1 MSDILG
7 LANGDNFVTSIECGT
22 SLNIYVEKWNGIKCY
37 IVGMECCK
45 LLVNSTVE
53 FEIGEIAIKNAKEF
67 SDAFEKDVVSEN
79 NDFLEYEELII
90 YDAWIPNRVNM
101 RAIAKSFNIADCI

>member
-1 MSDILG
+1 MTDILG

-22 SLNIYVEKWNGIKCY
+22 SLNIYVEKWNGIKCC

-101 RAIAKSFNIADCI
+101 RAIAKSFNITDCI